1 MTLENGLALV
11 GFAVATGLALGTLG
25 AGGAIL
31 AVPAFTYAAHLPH
44 REASATSLLV
54 VGTAALIGGS
64 MTLWRCKHN
73 PSEARPDFKVALP
86 FLLTGLIGSWCGA
99 KLSAHLPELAL
110 KLLFG
115 VIVLVAALAMFL
127 RARAAPCDEPPRTLP
142 LWLAPLIGLGA
153 GLLTGL
159 VGIGGGF
166 MIVPAL
172 TVLGKLSL
180 RRASAT
186 SLWIIVGNA
195 AAALSGYIGQVKI
208 AWGLAGAFLAVTLVA
223 MTIGQRFARRTNP
236 QTLQLIFAAFLVVI
250 GIFTLLKR

>member
-1 MTLENGLALV
+1 MTLEGGLALV
-11 GFAVATGLALGTLG
+11 AFAVATGLALGTLG

-31 AVPAFTYAAHLPH
+31 AVPAFTYAAQLPH

-54 VGTAALIGGS
+54 VGAAALIGGL

-73 PSEARPDFKVALP
+73 PEEARPDFKVALP
-86 FLLTGLIGSWCGA
+86 FFCTGLLGSWCGA
-99 KLSAHLPELAL
+99 KLSSHVPEVAL

-115 VIVLVAALAMFL
+115 AIVLAAAEAMYL
-127 RARAAPCDEPPRTLP
+127 RAKAVPRDEPPKTLP
-142 LWLAPLIGLGA
+142 AWLAPLMGLGA

-159 VGIGGGF
+159 VGVGGGF

-195 AAALSGYIGQVKI
+195 IAALVGYIGQVKV

-223 MTIGQRFARRTNP
+223 MTIGQRLARRTNP